1 MCARESRARSPAWPR
16 FSLSVKLAAALLVT
30 TAVVFLSFGFWNLHL
45 QRKYSEELVLQ
56 SADRISDLILRSTR
70 YQMLRND
77 REALYE
83 TINTI
88 GREPGIRRIRIFNEE
103 GRISF
108 STHAPEVNTYVDKQA
123 EACYA
128 CHAQSAPLTRLERPD
143 RFRIFTDERGE
154 RVLGLIRPIE
164 NEPSCSN
171 AACHAHP
178 RDRRILGVIDA
189 DLSLATVDAQFAAT
203 RRQLWGFTVLAML
216 IFSGISVLFVWVVV
230 HRPVRE
236 LIAGMQRVAAG
247 DLHHTLAVDTSD
259 ELGELAASFN
269 KMTRELREA
278 RAELTAWAQTL
289 EQRVEEKT
297 RALQQAQEQMLR
309 AERLASV
316 GKLAAIVA
324 HEINNPLAG
333 ILTYTKLLRRWLE
346 RDTGAAGREQE
357 IRKTLELI
365 EAESRRCGEIVKNL
379 LMFSRAAPMNLAWAP
394 LNATVERAVR
404 LVRHQCELAGVEV
417 HLDLDPE
424 LPAGRCDASQ
434 IEQVLRA
441 LVMNAIEA
449 MPRGGNLW
457 LRTRWLPEA
466 DQVVVQVRD
475 DGCGIAPEH
484 LSRIFEPFFT
494 TKEGAHG
501 TGLGL
506 AVSRG
511 IVERH
516 NGRIEVTS
524 ELGQGTT
531 FTVLLPRDAG
541 QSPSSATPVLETQQ
555 AR

>member
-1 MCARESRARSPAWPR
+1 M
-16 FSLSVKLAAALLVT
+16 KLAAALLVT
-30 TAVVFLSFGFWNLHL
+30 TAGVFLSFGFWNLHL
-45 QRKYSEELVLQ
+45 QRKHSEELILQ
-56 SADRISDLILRSTR
+56 SADRISDLILRSTH

-108 STHAPEVNTYVDKQA
+108 STYAPEVNTYVDKQA

-128 CHAQSAPLTRLERPD
+128 CHARSAPLTRLERPD

-178 RDRRILGVIDA
+178 PDRRILGVIDA

-216 IFSGISVLFVWVVV
+216 IFSGISALFVWVVV
-230 HRPVRE
+230 HRPIRE

-247 DLHHTLAVDTSD
+247 DLHYTLSVHTSD

-316 GKLAAIVA
+316 GKLAAVVA

-333 ILTYTKLLRRWLE
+333 ILTYTKLLRRWME
-346 RDTGAAGREQE
+346 RDADPAARAQE
-357 IRKTLELI
+357 VCKTLELI

-379 LMFSRAAPMNLAWAP
+379 LMFSRATPMNLAWVP
-394 LNATVERAVR
+394 LNATVEQALR
-404 LVRHQCELAGVEV
+404 LVRHQCELAGIEV
-417 HLDLDPE
+417 HLDLDPA
-424 LPAGRCDASQ
+424 LPVVRCDAAQ
-434 IEQVLRA
+434 IEQVLLA

-457 LRTRWLPEA
+457 LRTRWLEEA

-484 LSRIFEPFFT
+484 LSQIFEPFFT

-516 NGRIEVTS
+516 NGRIEVVS

-531 FTVLLPRDAG
+531 FTVRLPRDASR
-541 QSPSSATPVLETQQ
+541 SPEVPAPARETQHV
-555 AR
+555 R

>member
-1 MCARESRARSPAWPR
+1 MRVPEPKARAPARLRIGIAT
-16 FSLSVKLAAALLVT
+16 KLAAALLAT
-30 TAVVFLSFGFWNLHL
+30 TALVFVLFGYWNLRL
-45 QRKYSEELVLQ
+45 QRKHSEELVLQ

-88 GREPGIRRIRIFNEE
+88 GSEPGIRRIRIFNEE

-123 EACYA
+123 EACFA
-128 CHAQSAPLTRLERPD
+128 CHSQSEPLTKLDRPD

-171 AACHAHP
+171 ATCHAHP
-178 RDRRILGVIDA
+178 PDRRILGVIDT
-189 DLSLATVDAQFAAT
+189 DLSLATVDAQLSEHQE
-203 RRQLWGFTVLAML
+203 QLGQFTAVTVALFIGL
-216 IFSGISVLFVWVVV
+216 SVVFVWAVV
-230 HRPVRE
+230 HRPIRE

-247 DLHHTLAVDTSD
+247 DLNHPLSVRAPD
-259 ELGELAASFN
+259 ELGDVAASFN
-269 KMTRELREA
+269 KMTSELREA

-297 RALQQAQEQMLR
+297 CELQQAQERMLR

-316 GKLAAIVA
+316 GKLAAVVA

-346 RDTGAAGREQE
+346 RGEFSPAREQE
-357 IRKTLELI
+357 VRKTLELI
-365 EAESRRCGEIVKNL
+365 ETESRRCGEIVKNL

-394 LNATVERAVR
+394 LNATVEQAVR
-404 LVRHQCELAGVEV
+404 LVRHQCELAGIEV
-417 HLDLDPE
+417 HLDLE
-424 LPAGRCDASQ
+424 ANLPPVRCDSSQ
-434 IEQVLRA
+434 IEQVLLA

-457 LRTRWLPEA
+457 LRTRSLPDSDEIEI
-466 DQVVVQVRD
+466 QVRD
-475 DGCGIAPEH
+475 DGCGIAPEN
-484 LSRIFEPFFT
+484 LPQIFEPFFT

-516 NGRIEVTS
+516 NGRIDVAA
-524 ELGQGTT
+524 ELGRGTT
-531 FTVLLPRDAG
+531 FTVVLPVDA
-541 QSPSSATPVLETQQ
+541 SLPLRNVPPALERTE

>member
-1 MCARESRARSPAWPR
+1 MPGSESKTPAAVRLRPGIA
-16 FSLSVKLAAALLVT
+16 VKLAVALLAT
-30 TAVVFLSFGFWNLHL
+30 TALVFAAFGYWNLRL
-45 QRKYSEELVLQ
+45 QRKHAEELVLQ

-88 GREPGIRRIRIFNEE
+88 GSEPGIRRIRIFNEE

-123 EACYA
+123 EACFA
-128 CHAQSAPLTRLERPD
+128 CHSQSEPLTKLDRPE
-143 RFRIFTDERGE
+143 RFRIFTDEHGE

-171 AACHAHP
+171 AGCHAHP
-178 RDRRILGVIDA
+178 PDRRILGVIDT
-189 DLSLATVDAQFAAT
+189 DLSLATVDTQLSEQQKHLVQFTAV
-203 RRQLWGFTVLAML
+203 TVVLL
-216 IFSGISVLFVWVVV
+216 LGSSVLFVWVVV
-230 HRPVRE
+230 HRPIRE

-247 DLHHTLAVDTSD
+247 DLNHPLPVRSGD
-259 ELGELAASFN
+259 ELGNVAAAFN
-269 KMTRELREA
+269 KMTSELREA

-289 EQRVEEKT
+289 EQRIEEKT
-297 RALQQAQEQMLR
+297 RELQRAQEQMLR

-316 GKLAAIVA
+316 GKLAAVVA

-346 RDTGAAGREQE
+346 RGEWTVTREQE
-357 IRKTLELI
+357 VRKTLELI
-365 EAESRRCGEIVKNL
+365 ETESRRCGEIVKNL

-394 LNATVERAVR
+394 LNATVEQAVR
-404 LVRHQCELAGVEV
+404 LVRHQCELSGIEV
-417 HLDLDPE
+417 HLDLDPR
-424 LPAGRCDASQ
+424 LPPVRCDASQ
-434 IEQVLRA
+434 IEQVLLA
-441 LVMNAIEA
+441 LMMNAIEA

-457 LRTRWLPEA
+457 LCTRWLQQTGE
-466 DQVVVQVRD
+466 VEIQVRD
-475 DGCGIAPEH
+475 DGSGIAPEN
-484 LSRIFEPFFT
+484 LPQIFEPFFT
-494 TKEGAHG
+494 TKEGSHS

-516 NGRIEVTS
+516 NGRIEVAS
-524 ELGQGTT
+524 EPGRGTV
-531 FTVLLPRDAG
+531 FTVVLPADASLP
-541 QSPSSATPVLETQQ
+541 QRPSSLAAETAE

>member
-1 MCARESRARSPAWPR
+1 MLGSESKTSVPVRVRAGIA
-16 FSLSVKLAAALLVT
+16 VKLAVALLAT
-30 TAVVFLSFGFWNLHL
+30 TALVFAAFGYWNLRL
-45 QRKYSEELVLQ
+45 QRKHAEELVLQ

-88 GREPGIRRIRIFNEE
+88 GSEPGIRRIRIFNEE

-123 EACYA
+123 EACFA
-128 CHAQSAPLTRLERPD
+128 CHAQSEPLTRLDRPD

-171 AACHAHP
+171 ADCHAHP
-178 RDRRILGVIDA
+178 PGRRILGVIDT
-189 DLSLATVDAQFAAT
+189 DLSLATVDAQLSE
-203 RRQLWGFTVLAML
+203 QQKHLVQFTGVTVALL
-216 IFSGISVLFVWVVV
+216 LGSSVLFVWVVV
-230 HRPVRE
+230 HRPIRE

-247 DLHHTLAVDTSD
+247 DLNHPLPVRSSD
-259 ELGELAASFN
+259 ELGDVAAAFN
-269 KMTRELREA
+269 KMTGELREA

-289 EQRVEEKT
+289 EQRIEEKT
-297 RALQQAQEQMLR
+297 RELQQAQEQMLR

-316 GKLAAIVA
+316 GKLAAVVA

-346 RDTGAAGREQE
+346 RGEWTAAREQE
-357 IRKTLELI
+357 VRKTLELI
-365 EAESRRCGEIVKNL
+365 ETESRRCGAIVKNL

-394 LNATVERAVR
+394 LNATVEQAVQ
-404 LVRHQCELAGVEV
+404 LVRHQCELSGIEV
-417 HLDLDPE
+417 HLDLDPQ
-424 LPAGRCDASQ
+424 LPPVRCDASQ
-434 IEQVLRA
+434 VEQVLLA
-441 LVMNAIEA
+441 LLMNAIEA

-457 LRTRWLPEA
+457 LRTRWLQQTGEVEI
-466 DQVVVQVRD
+466 QVQD
-475 DGCGIAPEH
+475 DGSGIAPEN
-484 LSRIFEPFFT
+484 LAQIFEPFFT
-494 TKEGAHG
+494 TKESSHS

-516 NGRIEVTS
+516 NGRIEAAS
-524 ELGQGTT
+524 EPGRGTT
-531 FTVLLPRDAG
+531 FTVVLPEDA
-541 QSPSSATPVLETQQ
+541 SLPPRHSSRSVET
-555 AR
+555 AETR